1 MKSKIIAFLL
11 WFFLGVLG
19 IHRFYVHKWGTG
31 ILWLLT
37 LGLAGIG
44 WIIDLFLLGTMVDNY
59 NLKKNMK
66 RISKSTAELAVGTA
80 DFVQNVNSQ
89 TEENATAEQAES
101 NGKVEKLRNI
111 KSLLDSGVLTQEEF
125 EIEKQKILNS

>member
-1 MKSKIIAFLL
+1 
-11 WFFLGVLG
+11 
-19 IHRFYVHKWGTG
+19 
-31 ILWLLT
+31 
-37 LGLAGIG
+37 
-44 WIIDLFLLGTMVDNY
+44 MVDNY

-66 RISKSTAELAVGTA
+66 KISKSTAELAVGTA
-80 DFVQNVNSQ
+80 NFVQNVNSQ